1 MVPAARRLRAVLL
14 LSVAVLAPSAK
25 AASTIPEIVVTPN
38 YTPTPLDRVG
48 STVTVIDGGK
58 IARASPASAAQL
70 LRTVPGVTVIESGG
84 PGGSAEV
91 RLRGA
96 ETGHT
101 VVLID
106 GVRVNDPA
114 TARGDF
120 DFVMLSLG
128 DVERIEVL
136 RGPQSA
142 VYGSDAMG
150 GVINIITR
158 KQKAKKSLTA
168 TVEGGSYGTL
178 SEHAAGGMT
187 AGDFSLRFSGAHFF
201 SEGFSRRGNRDT
213 NEADGAEKTSG
224 SVRLT
229 YAPADG
235 PSFDAGVTATREMS
249 EYDGAAAVTGP
260 NALNTVTRTQVSG
273 FAKMALPTWD
283 SWLDQSVTTF
293 FTTSARENLEPGAA
307 PPVANYAS
315 SNFGAEYQAV
325 MDFASA
331 GTLTIGARAEFE
343 HARNLSQTV
352 VSFPGFDGERTYF
365 AGYAQHEL
373 TLFDNLHFTFSGRYD
388 GQVDGEGFLTGRA
401 TAAYDLPDRG
411 TRFRASIGTGAKRPT
426 AYQVGDNL
434 FAASIAPI
442 GVTVPTDLKTEK
454 SIGVDAGIE
463 QTLFAGAVHVS
474 ATVFYNRFTN
484 LLGFTFFPG
493 SFVNGYYDNT
503 DLAETSGLEFALDTQ
518 IWPDVLSAN
527 ATYTWMP
534 TRNLVTGKPLPR
546 RPEHSGSFSVTFSP
560 DRRFE
565 TTLTGIVVGPRT
577 NLASSATMMPGWWRL
592 DLAASYALT
601 DSTKL
606 FGRVENLTDNRYQD
620 PDKFNTPGFSAYVG
634 LTWNN

>member
-1 MVPAARRLRAVLL
+1 MASAYRRRRAALLFGFVL
-14 LSVAVLAPSAK
+14 VGQGAYG
-25 AASTIPEIVVTPN
+25 ASIPEIVVTPN
-38 YTPTPLDRVG
+38 YTPTPLARVG
-48 STVTVIDGGK
+48 STVSVIDSRK
-58 IARASPASAAQL
+58 IARASPASGAQL

-120 DFVMLSLG
+120 DFVLLSLG
-128 DVERIEVL
+128 DVERVEVL

-150 GVINIITR
+150 GVVNIITR
-158 KQKAKKSLTA
+158 KQKAKSSLTA

-178 SEHAAGGMT
+178 AEKVAGGMT
-187 AGDFSLRFSGAHFF
+187 EGDFSLRFSGAHFF
-201 SEGFSRRGNRDT
+201 SEGFSRRGDRDA

-229 YAPADG
+229 YAPVDG
-235 PSFDAGVTATREMS
+235 PSFDAGVTATHQMS

-273 FAKMALPTWD
+273 FGKMAFPTWNG
-283 SWLDQSVTTF
+283 WFDQSVTTF
-293 FTTSARENLEPGAA
+293 FTMSERENLEPGAA
-307 PPVANYAS
+307 PPVANYSS

-325 MDFASA
+325 VDLAAA
-331 GTLTIGARAEFE
+331 GTLTVGARAEFE

-352 VSFPGFDGERTYF
+352 VSFAGYEAQRTYF

-373 TLFDNLHFTFSGRYD
+373 TLFDDLHFTFSGRYD
-388 GQVDGEGFLTGRA
+388 GEASGDGFLTGRA
-401 TAAYDLPDRG
+401 TAAYDLPDSG
-411 TRFRASIGTGAKRPT
+411 TRLRASIGTGAKRPT
-426 AYQVGDNL
+426 AYQVGNNL

-474 ATVFYNRFTN
+474 ATAFYNRFTN

-493 SFVNGYYDNT
+493 SSVNGYYDNT
-503 DLAETSGLEFALDTQ
+503 DLAETSGLEFALDTE

-534 TRNLVTGKPLPR
+534 TRNLATGKPLPR
-546 RPEHSGSFSVTFSP
+546 RPEHSGSFSLTFSP

-565 TTLTGIVVGPRT
+565 TTLTGVIVGPRT
-577 NLASSATMMPGWWRL
+577 NLASSTTMLPGYWRL
-592 DLAASYALT
+592 DLAASYALS

-606 FGRVENLTDNRYQD
+606 FARVENLPDNRYQD

-634 LTWNN
+634 LTWNR